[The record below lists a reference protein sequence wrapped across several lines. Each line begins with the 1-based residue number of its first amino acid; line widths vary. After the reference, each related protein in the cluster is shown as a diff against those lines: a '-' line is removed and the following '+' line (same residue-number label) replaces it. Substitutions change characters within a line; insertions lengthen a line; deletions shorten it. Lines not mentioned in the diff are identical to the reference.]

1 MTYYDITGRRYG
13 KLTVLRRVKSTTW
26 ECKCDCGNTS
36 HVLKCNL
43 VTGNTTSCGCVY
55 KESIGNRTRTHGMSK
70 SAVYYRYNHMI
81 KRCYDTAYK
90 QYVDYGGRGIT
101 VCPQWLGKGGFA
113 QFLADMGEV
122 PKDLTLDR
130 IDNSKGYSPDN
141 CRWASRKMQ
150 MRNKR
155 SNTMFKGK
163 CLAEWAEELGVK
175 YTTIRARMRRTGT
188 VYASTHHNALKR

>member
-36 HVLKCNL
+36 QVLKCNL

-55 KESIGNRTRTHGMSK
+55 RASIGNITRTHGKSK
-70 SAVYYRYNHMI
+70 SSVYYRYNHMI
-81 KRCYDTAYK
+81 KRCYDTSYK

-101 VCPQWLGKGGFA
+101 VCPQWLGKGGFT

-122 PKDLTLDR
+122 PKDLSLDR

-175 YTTIRARMRRTGT
+175 YSTIRGRMRRTGT
-188 VYASTHHNALKR
+188 VYASEHHNALKR